1 MPSLSGIIETCLYV
15 EEIGKASRFYEEV
28 LGLHRIVGDDRLLA
42 YSVAGKNVLLLFK
55 RGSTSRPLE
64 FPGGMIPPHDGNDQ
78 NHLAFAISAEQI
90 PAWEKRLEEHRIAIE
105 SRVHWPLG
113 GTSIYFRDPD
123 DNLLELATAGIWS
136 IY

>member
-1 MPSLSGIIETCLYV
+1 VPSLSGIIETCLYV
-15 EEIGKASRFYEEV
+15 EDIGKASRFYEAV

-64 FPGGMIPPHDGNDQ
+64 FPGGMIPPHDGNGQ

-90 PAWEKRLEEHRIAIE
+90 PTWEKRLEEHRIAIE